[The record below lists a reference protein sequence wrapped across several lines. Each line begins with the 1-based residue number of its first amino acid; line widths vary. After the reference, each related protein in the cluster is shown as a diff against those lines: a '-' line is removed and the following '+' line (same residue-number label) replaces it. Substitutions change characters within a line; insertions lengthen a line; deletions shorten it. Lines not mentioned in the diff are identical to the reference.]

1 MDITPVIPAG
11 RQLIKGY
18 GDLGFTISG
27 ERWEGSVLVFPDRS
41 LAWSPTGMAEVDLA
55 SLAPVIEAK
64 PDLLLLGCGRQ
75 MVAVP
80 PELRLA
86 LRQAGVRLEAM
97 DTGAACRTF
106 NVLLAEDRD
115 VAAALIAV

>member
-27 ERWEGSVLVFPDRS
+27 TRWEGSVLVFPDRTM
-41 LAWSPTGMAEVDLA
+41 AWSPASFAEMED
-55 SLAPVIEAK
+55 SLAPVMTAR
-64 PDLLLLGCGRQ
+64 PQLLLLGCGLSMAPMPQ
-75 MVAVP
+75 
-80 PELRLA
+80 A
-86 LRQAGVRLEAM
+86 LRVALRSAGITLEIM

-106 NVLLAEDRD
+106 NVLLAEDRL

>member
-1 MDITPVIPAG
+1 MDVTPVIPAG

-27 ERWEGSVLVFPDRS
+27 TRWEGSVLVFPERT
-41 LAWSPTGMAEVDLA
+41 LTWVPRTLAEVTEE
-55 SLAPVIEAK
+55 SLRAVLEEK
-64 PDLLLLGCGRQ
+64 PDLLLLGCGRSMG
-75 MVAVP
+75 MVPV
-80 PELRLA
+80 A
-86 LRQAGVRLEAM
+86 LRAMLRGGGVKLEVM

-106 NVLLAEDRD
+106 NVLLAEDRL

>member
-1 MDITPVIPAG
+1 MDVTPVIPAG

-27 ERWEGSVLVFPDRS
+27 TRWEGSVLVFPDQTVAWNAAS
-41 LAWSPTGMAEVDLA
+41 LAEVTEE
-55 SLAPVIEAK
+55 SLAPVLAAR
-64 PDLLLLGCGRQ
+64 PQLLLLGCGAS
-75 MVAVP
+75 MAPVAQS
-80 PELRLA
+80 LRVA
-86 LRQAGVRLEAM
+86 LRSAGITLEIM

-106 NVLLAEDRD
+106 NVLLAEDRL

>member
-1 MDITPVIPAG
+1 MDVTPVIPAG

-27 ERWEGSVLVFPDRS
+27 TRWEGSVLVFPDQTV
-41 LAWSPTGMAEVDLA
+41 AWSATCLDEITED
-55 SLAPVIEAK
+55 SLAPVVAAR
-64 PDLLLLGCGRQ
+64 PQLLLLGCGKS
-75 MVAVP
+75 MAPVP
-80 PELRLA
+80 QSLRLA
-86 LRQAGVRLEAM
+86 LRSAGITLEIM

-106 NVLLAEDRD
+106 NVLLAEDRL

>member
-1 MDITPVIPAG
+1 MDVTPVIPAG

-27 ERWEGSVLVFPDRS
+27 TRWEGSVLVFPDQTVPWNAAS
-41 LAWSPTGMAEVDLA
+41 LADVTEE
-55 SLAPVIEAK
+55 SLAPVLAAR
-64 PDLLLLGCGRQ
+64 PQLLLLGCGVS
-75 MVAVP
+75 MVPVP
-80 PELRLA
+80 QALRLA
-86 LRQAGVRLEAM
+86 LRSAGITLEIM

-106 NVLLAEDRD
+106 NVLLAEDRL

>member
-1 MDITPVIPAG
+1 MDVTPVIPAG

-27 ERWEGSVLVFPDRS
+27 TRWEGSVLVFPDRTVPWGAAS
-41 LAWSPTGMAEVDLA
+41 LSEVTEE
-55 SLAPVIEAK
+55 SLAPVLAAR
-64 PDLLLLGCGRQ
+64 PQLLLLGCGAA
-75 MVAVP
+75 MAPVP
-80 PELRLA
+80 QA
-86 LRQAGVRLEAM
+86 LRGALRSAGITLEIM

-106 NVLLAEDRD
+106 NVLLAEDRL

>member
-1 MDITPVIPAG
+1 MDITPIIPAG

-27 ERWEGSVLVFPDRS
+27 VRWEGSVLVFPERTLSWASVGLDQ
-41 LAWSPTGMAEVDLA
+41 VDQQ
-55 SLAPVIEAK
+55 SLAPVVEAR
-64 PDLLLLGCGRQ
+64 PELLLLGCGRS
-75 MVAVP
+75 MGAVP
-80 PELRLA
+80 QSLRVW
-86 LRQAGVRLEAM
+86 LRNHGVKIEVM

-106 NVLLAEDRD
+106 NVLLAEDRS